1 MKCFKWKITCPL
13 KNKNGFTLIELLIT
27 FTIFAISIAILFCG
41 LRVGIRAWEKGEQD
55 INNRQRYRIVL
66 DLLKRQ
72 IKSAYPYYGKDEGEK
87 FLIFNGKAKS
97 LEFVSAL
104 SLQPDGAR
112 GLIYVKYAVQEDKTT
127 DKENLTFSED
137 FKYLLTQDRKT
148 DADESFTNLL
158 KNIIYFE
165 IEYFGKTDENDS
177 ATWHDEWDAREIQA
191 MPEAVKLKLKTDH
204 KIDQLTV
211 IIPIMAELQ
220 YEKSNKF

>member
-1 MKCFKWKITCPL
+1 MKCSKWKIKCPL

-66 DLLKRQ
+66 ELLKRQ

-97 LEFVSAL
+97 LEFVSGL
-104 SLQPDGAR
+104 SLQPGGAR
-112 GLIYVKYAVQEDKTT
+112 GLVYIKYAVQEDQDE
-127 DKENLTFSED
+127 DKKKLVFSED

-148 DADESFTNLL
+148 DADFVSLL
-158 KNIIYFE
+158 NNIIYFK

-191 MPEAVKLKLKTDH
+191 LPEAVKLKLKTDH
-204 KIDQLTV
+204 KTDQLTV
-211 IIPIMAELQ
+211 IIPIMAEPQ
-220 YEKSNKF
+220 DAKSNKI